1 MYIYNCIYIY
11 THIYIHRER
20 AAYHGGGV
28 VKGLIYKVLHHY
40 AWVGVVM
47 RCYEMVKQN
56 ISKHNVILQE
66 MCFHQWFW
74 CLQWILH
81 YIVVYIT
88 IYIYT
93 PLIDLFDFFTI
104 VYVSRYI
111 YDIEQ
116 TCILS
121 CCSWVLFTKEPVQ
134 IEHALLQKDS
144 LTTIESRPFPGII
157 YILP

>member
-11 THIYIHRER
+11 THIYIYIERER

-93 PLIDLFDFFTI
+93 HTIDRFIWFFHDSLCFSI
-104 VYVSRYI
+104 YI
-111 YDIEQ
+111 YM
-116 TCILS
+116 ILNR
-121 CCSWVLFTKEPVQ
+121 
-134 IEHALLQKDS
+134 HASFHAVHECFSQKN
-144 LTTIESRPFPGII
+144 LSRLNMHFFKKIV
-157 YILP
+157 